1 MSDPATVVLV
11 HGAWHG
17 AWCWE
22 RLVDELAGRGVPSIA
37 VDLPGHGASTGPL
50 GDLYGDAAE
59 VAATLDR
66 VDGPAVLVGHS
77 YGGAVTTV
85 AAAGRRDVAR
95 LVYVTAFMLDAGE
108 VVMDLARRPPEPGEI
123 GLLGAAVRPRADGTA
138 VLDPEACVPALYH
151 DCDPATQAWAVDHLG
166 PQPLVTF
173 TQPVEVAAW
182 RSIPSTYVVCSA
194 DRGVLPSH
202 QRFMAGR
209 ADEVIEL
216 DAGHSPFLSRPS
228 ELAAALARA
237 AAEAG
242 R

>member
-22 RLVDELAGRGVPSIA
+22 PLVHELARHGVASTA
-37 VDLPGHGASTGPL
+37 VDLPGHGASARSL
-50 GDLYGDAAE
+50 GDLSGDAAE

-66 VDGPAVLVGHS
+66 VGGPAVLVGHS
-77 YGGAVTTV
+77 YGGAVITV
-85 AAAGRRDVAR
+85 AAAGRDDLAR
-95 LVYVTAFMLDAGE
+95 LVYVTAFQLDAGE
-108 VVMDLARRPPEPGEI
+108 AVMDLALRRPEQGEVS
-123 GLLGAAVRPRADGTA
+123 LLGAAVRPRPDGTA
-138 VLDPEACVPALYH
+138 VLDPDGCVPALYQ
-151 DCDPATQAWAVDHLG
+151 DCDPATQAWAVARLG
-166 PQPLVTF
+166 PQPLATF
-173 TQPVEVAAW
+173 TEPIEVAAW
-182 RSIPSTYVVCSA
+182 QSIPSTYVVCTA
-194 DRGVLPSH
+194 DRAVLPSH

-216 DAGHSPFLSRPS
+216 DAGHSPFLSRPAQ
-228 ELAAALARA
+228 LAALLART